1 MPFSSRLTRLG
12 LHSRQLE
19 CAGHAVD
26 DRVRHLAPDGRLLGD
41 GLGGGLLALGALAL
55 GGLAFGRPLDSLSAP
70 RTRTK
75 PTSCSN
81 NSFPPRLY
89 SHGFAGPQPAL
100 TIATDPACAVAARDG
115 HRRRR
120 AVVRRCP
127 SAFSRDAIQQL
138 VADAWH
144 AIFRVPAQWSFAVVV
159 PTVGLGRF
167 ARWLHAETQEEYS
180 GGANPGCRCS

>member
-1 MPFSSRLTRLG
+1 MSFLPIIRMPFSSRLTRLG

-41 GLGGGLLALGALAL
+41 GLGGAGLPLASSESALARNPRAATT
-55 GGLAFGRPLDSLSAP
+55 AFTTG
-70 RTRTK
+70 
-75 PTSCSN
+75 
-81 NSFPPRLY
+81 Y
-89 SHGFAGPQPAL
+89 GFAGPQPAL

-180 GGANPGCRCS
+180 GGANPGCRGS